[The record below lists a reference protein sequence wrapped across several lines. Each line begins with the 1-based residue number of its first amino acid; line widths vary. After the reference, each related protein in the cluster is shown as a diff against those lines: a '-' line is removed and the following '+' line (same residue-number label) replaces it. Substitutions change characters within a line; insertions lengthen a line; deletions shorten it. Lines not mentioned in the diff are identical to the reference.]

1 MTKRG
6 ERQSLAADMSS
17 RQLKKILCK
26 RLFFVNPMTMP
37 SPSCLSDLMP
47 PSLRGILLRLGLAL
61 LAATSFV
68 SCDTLA
74 KSPVIT
80 FHSQASP
87 DDPRKTMFPFQ
98 LEGKPLLFKLVPEI
112 SQANVTA
119 FHPFPA
125 ETGKGN
131 GMALRLD
138 FRGAGALEMVTRSKQ
153 GEYLLAMVNGI
164 PVDYVVIDKPVHDG
178 LITIWQGV
186 PDDVIKVMD
195 QKYTRLRNGQGPTMS
210 ADMDMAPSTKAEK
223 RHALNTA
230 RETEAADKK
239 KASKPKSKAEEL
251 GLDQP
256 EGSATAPS
264 SKLPIEGGFRP
275 YPANDDKLP
284 LPKP

>member
-1 MTKRG
+1 M
-6 ERQSLAADMSS
+6 L
-17 RQLKKILCK
+17 
-26 RLFFVNPMTMP
+26 P
-37 SPSCLSDLMP
+37 LSF
-47 PSLRGILLRLGLAL
+47 PSLMTAPVRGVLLRLGLVL
-61 LAATSFV
+61 LAAISFV

-80 FHSQASP
+80 FHSQATA

-125 ETGKGN
+125 ESGKGN

-153 GEYLLAMVNGI
+153 GEYMLAMVNGI

-195 QKYTRLRNGQGPTMS
+195 QKYTRIRNGKGPTMS

-223 RHALNTA
+223 RHALNTSRDA
-230 RETEAADKK
+230 DAAAKK
-239 KASKPKSKAEEL
+239 TAKKPKTKAEEL
-251 GLDQP
+251 GLEQP
-256 EGSATAPS
+256 EGSAAAPS
-264 SKLPIEGGFRP
+264 SKLPTEGGFRP
-275 YPANDDKLP
+275 YPGAGDEKLP
-284 LPKP
+284 LPKN